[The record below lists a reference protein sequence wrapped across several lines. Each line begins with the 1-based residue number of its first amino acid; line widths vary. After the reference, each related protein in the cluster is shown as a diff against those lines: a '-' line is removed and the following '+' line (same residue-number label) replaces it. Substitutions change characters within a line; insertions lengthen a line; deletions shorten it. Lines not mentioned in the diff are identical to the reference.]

1 MDEVVFM
8 PMIISIA
15 FFGMIVWIVWLT
27 TNAKNRRAQAQAE
40 VQTKLIERF
49 GTSKEFIEFL
59 QSPAGQ
65 RFVSGVEVSTAF
77 YARDRIIRGFGTGI
91 VLSLLGLG
99 FLAIWLFDSNRG
111 FVYPG
116 FIMLGLGVG
125 FFLSAVVSLKLSKSY
140 GLLDGGRTQ
149 ASSGTDLTVSGS

>member
-15 FFGMIVWIVWLT
+15 FFGMVVWIVWLT
-27 TNAKNRRAQAQAE
+27 VNAKNRRVQAQTE

-65 RFVSGVEVSTAF
+65 KFVSGVEVTSAL

-91 VLSLLGLG
+91 VMSLLGLG
-99 FLAIWLFDSNRG
+99 FLAIWLFDHNGG
-111 FVYPG
+111 FIYPG
-116 FIMLGLGVG
+116 FILLGLGAG
-125 FFLSAVVSLKLSKSY
+125 FFLSALVSMRLSRSY
-140 GLLDGGRTQ
+140 GLVDAARSP
-149 ASSGTDLTVSGS
+149 AESGS